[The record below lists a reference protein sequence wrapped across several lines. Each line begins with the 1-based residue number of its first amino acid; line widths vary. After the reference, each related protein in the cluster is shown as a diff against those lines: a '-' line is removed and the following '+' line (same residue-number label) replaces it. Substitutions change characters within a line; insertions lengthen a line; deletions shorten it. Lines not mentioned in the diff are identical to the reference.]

1 MELITVNEEDK
12 ITLPKVLQKEM
23 TEFFLKTS
31 IPRIKKEQQEKQ
43 RILSENQTTDRS
55 DKNVNENR
63 NLY

>member
-1 MELITVNEEDK
+1 VNEEDK

>member
-1 MELITVNEEDK
+1 MNEEDK